1 MRVRKLSG
9 KDFRR
14 YREFDIDFAPGVT
27 VIRGPNEAG
36 KTTIQRALELALT
49 RRATSTAAEVE
60 ALRPWGAPPEARSVI
75 TVEFEQDDED
85 GQKIGMLEKTFAG
98 NKGTVRLDYE
108 GQTITD
114 PNLADQVM
122 AELTGIPTEG
132 FFRSTASVRHFELSD
147 LSRDEGALRDRLQA
161 SISGADR
168 GTSRARRK
176 LDRALHDLNTRG
188 DRNPGQ
194 LKIAEQAVEQAKVS
208 LEQGELALAQLERDR
223 DTMATARDS
232 RAEADRVLAERR
244 SMLDKA
250 RQAERIAA
258 ERDTATERYERYKQA
273 VEVHIQIQALAS
285 THPSANPVGVLR
297 GGVERLR
304 ALDSTIH
311 ELKAILANEM
321 TVDFE
326 LAPEPTWRPLSR
338 ISVAL
343 VLIGI
348 VLAGGPVLLEA
359 LGIADLG
366 PAVQVIGGIMA
377 VVGLVLAGVALWLRR
392 SVKNQAQLRDVEID
406 RRLRGRSE
414 MEAELVEAELQSKA
428 QLTAMGLPDLAA
440 AEDLLAREEAHV
452 AQIDLLGAQLDGLV
466 GKEAPSTLATSRDT
480 AALEIAQRTSA
491 LEALGPIAKE
501 PRARERLEVEVR
513 EQEAAVESARDDEA
527 NARARVDAN
536 AVDAEQIAGQAERLV
551 AWQEQL
557 ATAQRRQRVFAIT
570 LEAIDR
576 AEQATMKSA
585 TRYLETHM
593 GGSLAAVTAGR
604 YRRVRVDDKTLD
616 IEVHAPEKDDWVAVR
631 SLSQGTLDLVYLVA
645 RLGLVRLVTGD
656 RRPPL
661 IFDDPFVTLD
671 DARAARALTLL
682 KGVASDFQVIYM
694 TTSSR
699 YDEAADAVVVLEG
712 PVSVDTGAAVEGVES
727 AESAGAGDAD
737 PAAVPAPIG
746 PRG

>member
-1 MRVRKLSG
+1 MRIRKLSG
-9 KDFRR
+9 RDFRR

-60 ALRPWGAPPEARSVI
+60 ALRPWGAPPEARSII
-75 TVEFEQDDED
+75 TVDFEQDELD
-85 GQKIGMLEKTFAG
+85 GQKVGTLEKTFAG
-98 NKGTVRLDYE
+98 SKGTVRLDYD
-108 GQTITD
+108 GQSITD

-168 GTSRARRK
+168 GTSRARKK

-188 DRNPGQ
+188 DRNPGT
-194 LKIAEQAVEQAKVS
+194 LKVAEQAVEQSKVA
-208 LEQGELALAQLERDR
+208 LEQGERALSQLERDR
-223 DTMATARDS
+223 DTMATARD
-232 RAEADRVLAERR
+232 RRTEAEAVLAERR
-244 SMLDKA
+244 SMLEKA
-250 RQAERIAA
+250 RQAERLAA

-273 VEVHIQIQALAS
+273 VEVHVEIQALATS
-285 THPSANPVGVLR
+285 HPSPTPVGELR
-297 GGVERLR
+297 GGVGRLR
-304 ALDSTIH
+304 ALDTTIR
-311 ELKAILANEM
+311 ELKAILDNESA
-321 TVDFE
+321 VQFE
-326 LAPEPTWRPLSR
+326 IPPEPTWQPLSR
-338 ISVAL
+338 ISVVL
-343 VLIGI
+343 VVLGI
-348 VLAGGPVLLEA
+348 LLAGGPVVLKI
-359 LGIADLG
+359 LGILDLS
-366 PAVQVIGGIMA
+366 PIVQIVGGIIA
-377 VVGLVLAGVALWLRR
+377 VVGLAMAAVALWLRR
-392 SVKNQAQLRDVEID
+392 SVKNQTQLRDVEID

-414 MEAELVEAELQSKA
+414 MEAELVDAEMRSKA
-428 QLTAMGLPDLAA
+428 QLIALGLPDLAA
-440 AEDLLAREEAHV
+440 ADDLLAREEAHI

-466 GKEAPSTLATSRDT
+466 GKEPPSTLATLRDT
-480 AALEIAQRTSA
+480 AALDISQRTSA

-501 PRARERLEVEVR
+501 PRARERLEVEVQD
-513 EQEAAVESARDDEA
+513 QEKALESARDDEA
-527 NARARVDAN
+527 NARARVEAN
-536 AVDAEQIAGQAERLV
+536 GVDAEQIAGQAERLV

-593 GGSLAAVTAGR
+593 GSDLAAVTDGR
-604 YRRVRVDDKTLD
+604 YQRVRVDDKTLD
-616 IEVHAPEKDDWVAVR
+616 IEVHAPEKHDWVPVT

-671 DARAARALTLL
+671 DARAGRALTLL
-682 KGVASDFQVIYM
+682 KGIAADFQVIYM

-699 YDEAADAVVVLEG
+699 YDESADAVVVLDG
-712 PVSVDTGAAVEGVES
+712 PTSVDGGAVEARADAVAP
-727 AESAGAGDAD
+727 AEAPAG
-737 PAAVPAPIG
+737 VPAPSG
-746 PRG
+746 RRA

>member
-1 MRVRKLSG
+1 MRIRKLSG
-9 KDFRR
+9 RDFRR
-14 YREFDIDFAPGVT
+14 FREFDIDFAPGVT
-27 VIRGPNEAG
+27 VVRGPNEAG

-85 GQKIGMLEKTFAG
+85 GQKVGTLEKTFAG
-98 NKGTVRLDYE
+98 SKGTVRLEYE
-108 GQTITD
+108 GQSITD

-168 GTSRARRK
+168 GTSRARKK

-188 DRNPGQ
+188 DRNPGH
-194 LKIAEQAVEQAKVS
+194 LKLAEQAVEQSKLA
-208 LEQGELALAQLERDR
+208 LDQGELALAQLESDR
-223 DTMATARDS
+223 DTMATARDR
-232 RAEADRVLAERR
+232 RAEADAILAERR

-273 VEVHIQIQALAS
+273 VDVHVQIQALAT
-285 THPSANPVGVLR
+285 THPSPNPLGILR
-297 GGVERLR
+297 GSVERLR
-304 ALDSTIH
+304 ALDSTIR

-326 LAPEPTWRPLSR
+326 VAPEPTWRPLSR

-343 VLIGI
+343 VVIGI
-348 VLAGGPVLLEA
+348 LLAGGPVLLKVV
-359 LGIADLG
+359 GMADLG
-366 PAVQVIGGIMA
+366 PTVQVVGAIMA
-377 VVGLVLAGVALWLRR
+377 VVGLALAAVALWLRR
-392 SVKNQAQLRDVEID
+392 SGKSQAELRDVEID

-414 MEAELVEAELQSKA
+414 MEAELVDAELKAKA
-428 QLTAMGLPDLAA
+428 QLTALGLPDLAA

-452 AQIDLLGAQLDGLV
+452 AQVDLLGAQLDGLV
-466 GKEAPSTLATSRDT
+466 GKEAPSTLATARDS
-480 AALEIAQRTSA
+480 AALEIAQKTSA
-491 LEALGPIAKE
+491 LESLGPIAKE

-513 EQEAAVESARDDEA
+513 DQETAVERARDDEA

-557 ATAQRRQRVFAIT
+557 ATAQRRQRVFTIT

-593 GGSLAAVTAGR
+593 VRDLAAVTGGR

-616 IEVHAPEKDDWVAVR
+616 IEVLAPEKDDWVPVS

-671 DARAARALTLL
+671 DTRAARALTLL
-682 KGVASDFQVIYM
+682 KGVAADFQVIYM

-712 PVSVDTGAAVEGVES
+712 PVSVDSGAAEDGDSS
-727 AESAGAGDAD
+727 AVAGT
-737 PAAVPAPIG
+737 PAAAPTGVPAPTG
-746 PRG
+746 RRG